1 MISLGWLFATLGTG
15 LVCLLTPASSKGQQI
30 GFQILEGIGVGIL
43 FPTLQLAC
51 QAPQSKR
58 DVAMAVAIFT
68 FVRSLGEAL
77 GVAIGGVIFQNEFD
91 QLISMQTGN
100 LPSEYVISGANA
112 AGFVPMPPFV
122 PDAVRAILQSVYAD
136 SLRGIWVVMT
146 ATAGIGL
153 LSSFLAKDLLL
164 NEKDKVGEEF
174 EDVRDYVEI

>member
-1 MISLGWLFATLGTG
+1 
-15 LVCLLTPASSKGQQI
+15 
-30 GFQILEGIGVGIL
+30 
-43 FPTLQLAC
+43 
-51 QAPQSKR
+51 
-58 DVAMAVAIFT
+58 MAVAIFT

-112 AGFVPMPPFV
+112 AGFVPMLPFV

-164 NEKDKVGEEF
+164 NEKDKVVEEF